1 MDTKL
6 NGTTELEH
14 NALSVSAETEK
25 KKKRPHPVLWGISWL
40 LALTLLFGGPFIVI
54 NVCSSFSFQDFFVKE
69 FNQTSVYRRIVYEN
83 ATSLVYDLLS
93 ARSEYASSE
102 AQVFP
107 GDFSYYSGYL
117 YYLRLEIPKP
127 ETNTDSPSVQTFI
140 ASNGF
145 PAELDSLEQAKTFLD
160 GVSEQ
165 YGTVLRIDNAG
176 LSLDKVPDGAQ
187 MNPDSFV
194 ALKNLMTEYDGVML
208 FAVPKDLSL
217 VENSFWISAS
227 GWQER
232 VSQSKIGAGMALGG
246 GLLFLLLLCFRRSC
260 KAFHQAVGR
269 IQRYV
274 CIEWKLLAILVV
286 FAFCMSIPSPI
297 PAFTALAFGVYLF
310 FIDVA
315 CNKKQMFTHNF
326 VHYFLC
332 VYRRHEVRLPYQK
345 RMVRRMWAIT
355 ISEAALIFLSFLSAL
370 SMFPYGGSFGGFL
383 LFFLAVGTGIG
394 LYIVFYQKYIRQVEE
409 LRLIFDRIYQMQAGD
424 YHTQLALPQEADL
437 AGVAQSLNSISIGL
451 NQAVESR
458 LKSERMKIDL
468 ITNVSHDIKTPLTS
482 IISYADLLSK
492 EEGLPEHV
500 QDYIG
505 VLSRKAERLKAMVQD
520 IFEVSKATSGNLD
533 VKKESLDLAKL
544 LRQTLADME
553 EPIQQSGLIF
563 RVELPEQ
570 PVRILSDGNRLYR
583 VFQNLLKNALQYSM
597 PGSRVYLSMRCAG
610 QSVFTAIRNV
620 SKEELPADVQEL
632 LERFVR
638 GDRSRTQE
646 GSGLGLNIARSFV
659 EACGGA
665 LSLHSDADLFTV
677 TVTLPLA
684 PQGEKSEEK
693 TAAAFQ
699 RPESVDSSLPKGG
712 EGAAVPVNPQPPSV
726 PSQPLPMGWKYPHRK
741 EQHR

>member
-1 MDTKL
+1 MEPE
-6 NGTTELEH
+6 NSS
-14 NALSVSAETEK
+14 LSIPEETG
-25 KKKRPHPVLWGISWL
+25 KKRRGTHPALWGISWM
-40 LALTLLFGGPFIVI
+40 LALALLFSGCYFIVI
-54 NVCSSFSFQDFFVKE
+54 SFRNGASFRDFFVEE
-69 FNQTSVYRRIVYEN
+69 FTQTSIYGRIVGEN
-83 ATSLVYDLLS
+83 ANALVYDLLS

-117 YYLRLEIPKP
+117 YYLCLEIPKP
-127 ETNTDSPSVQTFI
+127 DTNTDSPSVQTFI
-140 ASNGF
+140 ASSGF
-145 PAELDSLEQAKTFLD
+145 PTEIGSLSEAEAFLD
-160 GVSEQ
+160 RVWER
-165 YGTVLRIDNAG
+165 YDTALCIDDAG
-176 LSLDKVPDGAQ
+176 LSLDKVPDQAQ
-187 MNPDSFV
+187 MNLSLLDD
-194 ALKNLMTEYDGVML
+194 LKRTVTAYNGVML

-217 VENSFWISAS
+217 VENSFWMDAS
-227 GWQER
+227 GWQNR
-232 VSQSKIGAGMALGG
+232 ILQFKIGAGMALGG
-246 GLLFLLLLCFRRSC
+246 GLLFLLLLCLFRRSC

-274 CIEWKLLAILVV
+274 CVEWKLLAILVV
-286 FAFCMSIPSPI
+286 IAFCASIPSPI
-297 PAFTALAFGVYLF
+297 LVFTALAFGIYLF
-310 FIDVA
+310 CIDVT
-315 CNKKQMFTHNF
+315 CNKKQVFTHNF

-370 SMFPYGGSFGGFL
+370 SMFPYGGSFGAFL
-383 LFFLAVGTGIG
+383 LFFLVVGTGIG
-394 LYIVFYQKYIRQVEE
+394 LYVVFYQKYIRQVED

-437 AGVAQSLNSISIGL
+437 AGVAQSLNSISVGL

-468 ITNVSHDIKTPLTS
+468 ITNVSHDIKTPLTA

-492 EEGLPEHV
+492 EAGLPEHV
-500 QDYIG
+500 QAYIG
-505 VLSRKAERLKAMVQD
+505 VLNRKAERLKAMVQD

-533 VKKESLDLAKL
+533 VKKEPLDLAKL

-553 EPIQQSGLIF
+553 EAIQQSGLTF

-638 GDRSRTQE
+638 GDSSRTQE

-665 LSLHSDADLFTV
+665 LSLHSDADLFAV

-684 PQGEKSEEK
+684 PQGERVEEK
-693 TAAAFQ
+693 PDADSQKPEAVESSPPEGEVRPTA
-699 RPESVDSSLPKGG
+699 SVNL
-712 EGAAVPVNPQPPSV
+712 QPPSV
-726 PSQPLPMGWKYPHRK
+726 SPQQLPMGWKYPHRK